1 MNASSRFLPAF
12 FPRMFAACCVI
23 LLIGTLSLTCILGAA
38 FIGPA
43 ISHGTQ
49 VDHAAGQIISLE
61 PDKSFV
67 LLTATGDRLPF
78 LCGTNCRASLG
89 HMQRHLN
96 EHAHTDVYYIQ
107 GPNQELMAL
116 DVD

>member
-1 MNASSRFLPAF
+1 MNASGRFLPAF
-12 FPRMFAACCVI
+12 FPRLFAAGCVF
-23 LLIGTLSLTCILGAA
+23 LLISTLSLTCILGIA
-38 FIGPA
+38 FIGPGM
-43 ISHGTQ
+43 SHGTQ
-49 VDHAAGQIISLE
+49 VNHAAGQIISLG

-67 LLTATGDRLPF
+67 LLTANGERLPF

-96 EHAHTDVYYIQ
+96 EHAHTDVYYIE